1 MNEFAKSGGLDKTA
15 FRVFSSFEEAE
26 AADREYYRSLSP
38 TERLDIL
45 LLLREFY
52 SPYSDELTKG
62 FERVCRIIERL
73 DVRFLII
80 GAFAVA
86 YHGYPRY
93 TSDIDIFVDKSAENA
108 ELLLKAIREFGFGDI
123 GLSKEDFI
131 HKDQVIQ
138 LGVAP
143 NRIDMM
149 TSISGV
155 NFEEAW
161 SSREFGELGKLKV
174 PFISRDML
182 KRNKQ
187 ATGRGQDLV
196 DLEHL

>member
-1 MNEFAKSGGLDKTA
+1 MNLQKDLKEF
-15 FRVFSSFEEAE
+15 VE
-26 AADREYYRSLSP
+26 
-38 TERLDIL
+38 L
-45 LLLREFY
+45 LN
-52 SPYSDELTKG
+52 G
-62 FERVCRIIERL
+62 L
-73 DVRFLII
+73 DVRFLIV

-93 TSDIDIFVDKSAENA
+93 TSDIDIFVEKSVENA
-108 ELLLKAIREFGFGDI
+108 ELLIKAIHEFGFGDI
-123 GLSKEDFI
+123 GLSKDDFMQ
-131 HKDQVIQ
+131 KDQVIQ

-143 NRIDMM
+143 NRIDVM

-155 NFEEAW
+155 SFEEAW
-161 SSREFGELGKLKV
+161 SSRELDEVGGVKL

-187 ATGRGQDLV
+187 ATGRSQDLA